1 MVLAASVTER
11 KHLLHLPMGPRPVFR
26 KEPGGLPLA
35 RQLKEECP
43 ELGASGNPGDG
54 QAGGECHAA
63 PQEDGSSEHLSLQG
77 CVSAVTWGQEVAS
90 REAQVVPDPTQGPRS
105 PACVSPRSTP

>member
-1 MVLAASVTER
+1 M
-11 KHLLHLPMGPRPVFR
+11 
-26 KEPGGLPLA
+26 A

-43 ELGASGNPGDG
+43 ELGASGNTGDG

-77 CVSAVTWGQEVAS
+77 CESGVTWGQEVTS
-90 REAQVVPDPTQGPRS
+90 REAQAVPDPTQGPKS
-105 PACVSPRSTP
+105 PAFPQGAHHDLQPLRSALLHVLSWSS